1 MTLTVRPKD
10 APLGAE
16 ITGVDLSQP
25 VDEETFAQIL
35 EAWHEY
41 MVLVFPDQDL
51 DEDAQ
56 AAFARRFGDLV
67 KRKATAG
74 PKNPYAM
81 VISNIQEDGKWIG
94 AAPIGELTFHTDR
107 AFDERPLKA
116 TMLYGIEVPSQGG
129 QTVFANMYDVYDAL
143 DPETRDLLANC
154 TADNRFVH
162 DGYTDYQGGDPHAIH
177 PTVVTHPVTGRKL
190 VYVNRHMTKEVME
203 LEPEVY
209 QPVLERIFAMVE
221 SDEFNYVHE
230 WSVGDLLLWAN
241 RCTQHARRDFDPD
254 ERRLMRRFAVIGEEG
269 GPRHEVDENSR
280 VLV

>member
-116 TMLYGIEVPSQGG
+116 TTLYGIEVPSQGG

-143 DPETRDLLANC
+143 DPETPAPLDHRDEYSLRVAVLLSAQC
-154 TADNRFVH
+154 TDVRVNQVTPKLFGRARTPAAMARLQVEEIEDIEILRFLEL
-162 DGYTDYQGGDPHAIH
+162 GW
-177 PTVVTHPVTGRKL
+177 
-190 VYVNRHMTKEVME
+190 EV
-203 LEPEVY
+203 
-209 QPVLERIFAMVE
+209 RMVE
-221 SDEFNYVHE
+221 LSDRSF
-230 WSVGDLLLWAN
+230 SVDVPADVEIAERLI
-241 RCTQHARRDFDPD
+241 RD
-254 ERRLMRRFAVIGEEG
+254 RGL
-269 GPRHEVDENSR
+269 
-280 VLV
+280 